1 MPQADHAAPCRTL
14 HLLGFEGLARYVEQ
28 VQRYA
33 APGDAACS
41 DEALIAQ
48 WRAAQARLADL
59 AAAQPGPA
67 SQADQ
72 ATLAAALP
80 AWLDARVQAVLARP
94 EVQASFS
101 QVPVAPA
108 WVEIDSLVAYQR
120 EIDLDKADA
129 IAAGLGPD
137 PDLGRCFDLAFGSG
151 QAPAAADWRLL
162 RQKHSSWEFGSPSHD
177 FRYLG
182 ARLFDPALLPGL
194 AVDGRAVAAV
204 ALLLGYS
211 ANLVSVIRLG
221 PRWVLHN
228 GYHRVYALRRLG
240 ITRVPCLVEVLGSA
254 DELALVASAEIN
266 EQAGLYFQAARPPL
280 FMDYFD
286 PALVR
291 VHARPRLRREVRL
304 AVSVDSPLTAP

>member
-1 MPQADHAAPCRTL
+1 MHSADPVAPCRTL

-33 APGDAACS
+33 VPGDAACS
-41 DEALIAQ
+41 DEALIGE

-59 AAAQPGPA
+59 TATQPGPA
-67 SQADQ
+67 AE
-72 ATLAAALP
+72 AAPAVPLP
-80 AWLDARVQAVLARP
+80 AWLDARLQAVLARP

-129 IAAGLGPD
+129 IAASLGPD
-137 PDLGRCFDLAFGSG
+137 PDLGRCFDLAFGVG
-151 QAPAAADWRLL
+151 EPASPADWRLL
-162 RQKHSSWEFGSPSHD
+162 RQKHSAWEFGSDSHD

-182 ARLFDPALLPGL
+182 ARLFDPALLPDL

-211 ANLVSVIRLG
+211 ANLVSVLRLG
-221 PRWVLHN
+221 SRWVLHN

-240 ITRVPCLVEVLGSA
+240 ITRVPCLVEVLAST
-254 DELALVASAEIN
+254 DELALVAAAEIS
-266 EQAGLYFQAARPPL
+266 EQVALYFHAPRPPC
-280 FMDYFD
+280 FRDFFD
-286 PALVR
+286 PALMR
-291 VHARPRLRREVRL
+291 VHARPRLRRQVRL
-304 AVSVDSPLTAP
+304 AVSVDSPLIAP